1 MSNDGNKLMR
11 FGYIPKNRFD
21 KSRLWNK
28 AYRLTH
34 ILFGFPSY
42 IRRLQAPVLFKFLEA
57 KKKDKVL
64 DLACG
69 KGHFAYEIAKK
80 GITTIAVD
88 IKLSIDEIPNNKLPI
103 SFLQCDAKYL
113 PIKNKSIDKILMS
126 SFLQMVKEDKLIL
139 EECHGILK
147 KNGLLVLSVPMDYLY
162 IPKLYRSNWIY
173 RKLKN
178 LLNLPKEYRMFL
190 SDLNS
195 SFGVEGK
202 GYYSLSELKDL
213 IAKAGFIVEQ
223 YAYSPKRI
231 GTFIYE
237 FLLSIYYVLGKNK
250 FLYASMF
257 LFYPLGLIDNPLCK
271 NSKGC
276 EIVLK
281 ARKT

>member
-1 MSNDGNKLMR
+1 MR

-21 KSRLWNK
+21 RSRLWNK

-42 IRRLQAPVLFKFLEA
+42 LRRLQAPVLFKFLEA

-88 IKLSIDEIPNNKLPI
+88 IKLSIDEIPNNKMSI

-113 PIKNKSIDKILMS
+113 PIMNKSVDKILMS
-126 SFLQMVKEDKLIL
+126 SFLQMVKEDNLIL
-139 EECHGILK
+139 EECHRILK
-147 KNGLLVLSVPMDYLY
+147 KNGLLVLSVPTDYLY
-162 IPKLYRSNWIY
+162 IPKLYHSNWIY

-178 LLNLPKEYRMFL
+178 LLNLPEKYENFL
-190 SDLNS
+190 SELNN

-213 IAKAGFIVEQ
+213 IAKEGFIIEQ
-223 YAYSPKRI
+223 YEYSPKRI
-231 GTFIYE
+231 GSFIYE
-237 FLLSIYYVLGKNK
+237 FLLSIYYALEKK
-250 FLYASMF
+250 KILYAGMF
-257 LFYPLGLIDNPLCK
+257 LFYPLGLIDNFLFK
-271 NSKGC
+271 KSKGC
-276 EIVLK
+276 EIALK
-281 ARKT
+281 ARKI